1 MKRIN
6 KITSLILLAGIYI
19 LSSCESDRGA
29 LSPTVSIDK
38 VPAISTKVNATGSQ
52 SIDVVNLA
60 NFKGKIDITSY
71 FESQELPEKVDVVV
85 RKNASNAS
93 TKVFKAGVTAL
104 PASLEITASDLT
116 ALFGVAPKLGD
127 NYDFSVNIYTKDG
140 NLFEAFPLTG
150 VGTASGPVNM
160 INYSY
165 FARFGAICAYNA
177 DIFQGDFEVVSDA
190 WEELAAGDVVK
201 VTKLSATSF
210 SFIYPLANNP
220 VPIVV
225 TVNTNNNNLSFAKTS
240 AGSSFK
246 WASQYT
252 GAYLVGAGGSIAAP
266 CDEKITLMLEYS
278 VDAGGWS
285 GSHALVLVKK
295 K

>member
-93 TKVFKAGVTAL
+93 TKVFKAGITAL
-104 PASLEITASDLT
+104 PASLDITASDLT

-140 NLFEAFPLTG
+140 NMFEAFPLTG
-150 VGTASGPVNM
+150 LGTASGPSNM

-165 FARFGAICAYNA
+165 FARFGAICAYDSQVYQGEFVVVA
-177 DIFQGDFEVVSDA
+177 DGWGDY
-190 WEELAAGDVVK
+190 AAGDVIEL
-201 VTKLSATSF
+201 TRISNTQF
-210 SFIYPLANNP
+210 SFKYADTGAL
-220 VPIVV
+220 PIVV
-225 TVNTNNNNLSFAKTS
+225 TVAANNTLSVAKQVQAPNGYGTTYGPFS
-240 AGSSFK
+240 VV
-246 WASQYT
+246 T
-252 GAYLVGAGGSIAAP
+252 VGGGTDNFVSP
-266 CDEKITLMLEYS
+266 CDETVTINLEHSVAAGYWPAEKIIL
-278 VDAGGWS
+278 
-285 GSHALVLVKK
+285 KK
-295 K
+295 KR